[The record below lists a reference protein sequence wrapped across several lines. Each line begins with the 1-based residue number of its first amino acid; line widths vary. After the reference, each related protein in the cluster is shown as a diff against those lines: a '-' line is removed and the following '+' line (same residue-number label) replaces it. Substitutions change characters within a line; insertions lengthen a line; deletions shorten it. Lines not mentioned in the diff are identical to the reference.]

1 MELQII
7 NTVTNATITFDDK
20 SYILNNFQADNTKVT
35 HNTSKTIKEI
45 GEYLTAS
52 SVSSR
57 EIDLMGYI
65 IGESKADLLNKQH
78 KLMNL
83 INPLQTLTIIVNN
96 SFQIEVKALQTV
108 QWGATWDNNNDQF
121 IKFSITFL
129 APNTV
134 WKDIYPT
141 LIDFSPWVD
150 GLIFPI
156 SIPEDTG
163 MIFGHKTRNLYT
175 SFFNPSNI
183 KLGAKFTLTC
193 LAEVTNPTIINLST
207 NEEMNL
213 NVTLQPADELIIITD
228 FNKKSVM
235 LNGESKLKIFNF
247 LNSQWLTIQPGENT
261 FTYKTENNSELMLNI
276 QVEFYQSYWGVSK
289 WLN

>member
-7 NTVTNATITFDDK
+7 NMVTNSIVEFDDK
-20 SYILNNFQADNTKVT
+20 NYILKSFQADNTKVT
-35 HNTSKTIKEI
+35 HSTSKTIKQV

-57 EIDLMGYI
+57 EIDLIGYI
-65 IGESKADLLNKQH
+65 MGDSEADLLNKQH

-83 INPLQTLTIIVNN
+83 INPLQTLKLIVNN
-96 SFQIEVKALQTV
+96 SYQIEVKALQTV
-108 QWGATWDNNNDQF
+108 QWGANWENYNNQF
-121 IKFSITFL
+121 IKFSVTFL
-129 APNTV
+129 APDTV

-141 LIDFSPWVD
+141 FIDFSPWVD
-150 GLIFPI
+150 GFRFPL
-156 SIPEDTG
+156 SIPSTG

-183 KLGAKFTLTC
+183 NLGATFTLTC
-193 LAEVTNPTIINLST
+193 LAEVVNPSIINLST
-207 NEEMNL
+207 HEEMNL
-213 NVTLQPADELIIITD
+213 DVTLQPGDQLIVKTD
-228 FNKKSVM
+228 FNKKAVV
-235 LNGESKLKIFNF
+235 LNGESKIKIFKF
-247 LNSQWLTIQPGENT
+247 LDSKWLTIQPGANT

-289 WLN
+289 WHN